1 MITHK
6 GKKIDYIEYGE
17 GPAILFIPGSFST
30 PSAWSAVQRS
40 MPPYYRFISTSL
52 CGYGST
58 EELRSTDNYGMNN
71 LIDIIEAVVEKIG
84 QPVHLVGHSFG
95 GMVALASALSDRFE
109 ILSIST
115 FEANP
120 ITLIDTYRHRYLF
133 EETIK
138 IKDEFEAA
146 FNAQNKDA
154 ARIIIDFWGGNGSF
168 DSMPNSVQ
176 QYCRQTA
183 YNNVLDWY
191 TALSFRA
198 KADDYAKLSMPVLLV
213 RGAHANTQMV
223 QITKTLQACIP
234 NQSSV
239 IIRDSAHFL
248 ITSHAAECA
257 QILADFLNCFKRQI

>member
-1 MITHK
+1 MITYR

-30 PSAWSAVQRS
+30 PSAWSAVQKS

-58 EELRSTDNYGMNN
+58 EELRSIDNYGMNN
-71 LIDIIEAVVEKIG
+71 LIDIIKAVADKIG

-146 FNAQNKDA
+146 FKAENKDA

-168 DSMPNSVQ
+168 ASMPISVQ

-239 IIRDSAHFL
+239 IISNSAHFL

-257 QILADFLNCFKRQI
+257 QVLADFLNGFKRQI

>member
-1 MITHK
+1 M
-6 GKKIDYIEYGE
+6 KILKQLSKTISKLTL
-17 GPAILFIPGSFST
+17 ILFFCTFSFANEPIDIWKIEKIVVDSEMD
-30 PSAWSAVQRS
+30 A
-40 MPPYYRFISTSL
+40 L
-52 CGYGST
+52 LL
-58 EELRSTDNYGMNN
+58 ENN
-71 LIDIIEAVVEKIG
+71 LIKKYQPKYNILLKDDKSYPWVCIVKEPIPNIFYTRKIENRRGEYYGPFTNVYSARFLIKLIKDIYPFLNHELN
-84 QPVHLVGHSFG
+84 HLIKK
-95 GMVALASALSDRFE
+95 E
-109 ILSIST
+109 T
-115 FEANP
+115 
-120 ITLIDTYRHRYLF
+120 

-154 ARIIIDFWGGNGSF
+154 AKIIIDFWGGDGSF
-168 DSMPNSVQ
+168 ASMPHPVQ

-223 QITKTLQACIP
+223 QITKTLQSCIP
-234 NQSSV
+234 NQRSV
-239 IIRDSAHFL
+239 IISNAAHFL

-257 QILADFLNCFKRQI
+257 HVLVDFLNRCNIQ

>member
-6 GKKIDYIEYGE
+6 GKKIDYIEHGE

-30 PSAWSAVQRS
+30 PSAWSAVQKL
-40 MPPYYRFISTSL
+40 MPPNYRFISTSL

-58 EELRSTDNYGMNN
+58 EELRSTDNYGMHN
-71 LIDIIEAVVEKIG
+71 LIDIIEAVVAKIG

-95 GMVALASALSDRFE
+95 GMVALACALSDRFE
-109 ILSIST
+109 ILSITT

-120 ITLIDTYRHRYLF
+120 ITLIDACRHRHLF

-154 ARIIIDFWGGNGSF
+154 AKIIIDFWGGDGSF
-168 DSMPNSVQ
+168 ASMPDSVQ

-198 KADDYAKLSMPVLLV
+198 KAGDYAKLSMPVLLV

-223 QITKTLQACIP
+223 QITKTLQNCIP
-234 NQSSV
+234 NQRSV
-239 IIRDSAHFL
+239 IISNAAHFL

-257 QILADFLNCFKRQI
+257 HVLVDFLNGYNIQ

>member
-30 PSAWSAVQRS
+30 PSAWNQVQEL
-40 MPPYYRFISTSL
+40 MPPNFRFIGTSL

-58 EELRSTDNYGMNN
+58 EELRSIDNYGMHN
-71 LIDIIEAVVEKIG
+71 LIDIIETVVAKIG

-95 GMVALASALSDRFE
+95 GMVALASALSERFQ
-109 ILSIST
+109 ILSITT

-120 ITLIDTYRHRYLF
+120 ITLIDACEHRHLF

-146 FNAQNKDA
+146 FNAQNDDA
-154 ARIIIDFWGGNGSF
+154 ARIIIDFWGGDGSF

-183 YNNVLDWY
+183 YSNVLDWH

-223 QITKTLQACIP
+223 QITKTLQTCIP
-234 NQSSV
+234 NQRSV
-239 IIRDSAHFL
+239 IINNAAHFL

-257 QILADFLNCFKRQI
+257 HVLVNFLNEYNEQ